1 MVLPCVDSMGCQ
13 MNNIPKI
20 NLMPWRELRRIRKN
34 DQFRRA
40 LILVTVLSAGLVGG
54 AYIYEK
60 GKLNHQKAINDD
72 IANRISALDAD
83 IVKIAALEN
92 EQKALL
98 DKVTI
103 INDLHGNRAALVRFF
118 EYLART
124 SAGLVYFER
133 ITLSGEM
140 LTLTGVSRSSADV
153 SRFSQSISTDVQS
166 VLDDVMVVGLQD
178 APNGAVNFVI
188 SAKLILDSKQ
198 VADSSPNDSS
208 AVLQG
213 VADDQESA
221 P

>member
-1 MVLPCVDSMGCQ
+1 MVLPCVDLMGCQ

-20 NLMPWRELRRIRKN
+20 NLVPWREMRRIRKN
-34 DQFRRA
+34 EQFRRA
-40 LILVTVLSAGLVGG
+40 LILVTVLSAGLVGS

-72 IANRISALDAD
+72 IKNRISVLDAD
-83 IVKIAALEN
+83 IMKITALEN

-98 DKVTI
+98 DKVAI

-118 EYLART
+118 EYLARM

-133 ITLSGEM
+133 VTLSGEM

-198 VADSSPNDSS
+198 VTDSLPNNLSTAPQDMT
-208 AVLQG
+208 
-213 VADDQESA
+213 DDQEDA

>member
-1 MVLPCVDSMGCQ
+1 MVLPCVDLMGCQ

-20 NLMPWRELRRIRKN
+20 NLVPWREIRRIRKN
-34 DQFRRA
+34 EQFRRA

-72 IANRISALDAD
+72 VKNRISILDAD
-83 IVKIAALEN
+83 IVKITALEN
-92 EQKALL
+92 EQRALL
-98 DKVTI
+98 DKVAI
-103 INDLHGNRAALVRFF
+103 INDLHGNRATLVRFV

-133 ITLSGEM
+133 VTLSGEM

-153 SRFSQSISTDVQS
+153 SRFSQSISADAQS

-178 APNGAVNFVI
+178 TPNGAVNFVI
-188 SAKLILDSKQ
+188 SAKLILDSRQ

-208 AVLQG
+208 VSQDMT
-213 VADDQESA
+213 DDQEGA

>member
-1 MVLPCVDSMGCQ
+1 

-20 NLMPWRELRRIRKN
+20 NLVPWREMRRIRKN
-34 DQFRRA
+34 EQFRRA
-40 LILVTVLSAGLVGG
+40 LILVTVLSAGLVGS

-72 IANRISALDAD
+72 IKNRISVLDAD
-83 IVKIAALEN
+83 IMKITALEN

-98 DKVTI
+98 DKVAI

-118 EYLART
+118 EYLARM

-133 ITLSGEM
+133 VTLSGEM

-198 VADSSPNDSS
+198 VTDSLPNNLSTAPQDMT
-208 AVLQG
+208 
-213 VADDQESA
+213 DDQEDA

>member
-1 MVLPCVDSMGCQ
+1 MVLPCVDLMGCQ

-20 NLMPWRELRRIRKN
+20 NLVPWREIRRIRKN
-34 DQFRRA
+34 EQFRRA

-72 IANRISALDAD
+72 VKNRISILDAD
-83 IVKIAALEN
+83 IVKITALEN
-92 EQKALL
+92 EQRALL
-98 DKVTI
+98 DKVAI
-103 INDLHGNRAALVRFF
+103 INDLHGNRATLVRFF

-133 ITLSGEM
+133 VTLSGEM

-153 SRFSQSISTDVQS
+153 SRFSQSISADAQS

-178 APNGAVNFVI
+178 TPNGAVNFVI
-188 SAKLILDSKQ
+188 SAKLILDSRQ

-208 AVLQG
+208 VSQDMT
-213 VADDQESA
+213 DDQEGA